1 MSAATADP
9 TRAKDAAPTIKHFN
23 IGTLLLSV
31 IAPANPMLV
40 TGSII
45 TIQIWSCEL
54 SFFLECCS
62 KGTNPRIATTFI
74 GAQIDRS
81 EDAGE
86 DAAGSTDVC
95 AVAVAESVQH
105 DSLFPGDSA
114 KNKIRAADLAEKA
127 GRRQRCLSDWPI
139 ALICNWAKLCPLL
152 RNPRLALPASP
163 SASSLP

>member
-45 TIQIWSCEL
+45 TIQIRSREL
-54 SFFLECCS
+54 SFFPGCCS
-62 KGTNPRIATTFI
+62 KGTNPRIATAFI
-74 GAQIDRS
+74 GAGMECS
-81 EDAGE
+81 EDAVE

-95 AVAVAESVQH
+95 AIAVAESVQH
-105 DSLFPGDSA
+105 DSLFPEDSA
-114 KNKIRAADLAEKA
+114 KK
-127 GRRQRCLSDWPI
+127 Q
-139 ALICNWAKLCPLL
+139 
-152 RNPRLALPASP
+152 NPRSRLFRKKPVGGSNA
-163 SASSLP
+163 